1 MIKNQA
7 SERLL
12 SVKEKLQIEQDS
24 RYYESLKTALYH
36 DQRYAIMLGMSMNAL
51 KKIAQSEH
59 IPVKGIR
66 GKKDIINTL
75 LKVIEGRYKTID
87 KGEHVYIPDV
97 FGLPMCGDNTPL
109 NAARIEFNKKA
120 IAHIQHKVN
129 DALNDD
135 AITVEAVDVTD
146 KRVQPET
153 TEVKALPATAS
164 QQEDKNDCHK
174 FCVGDFFT
182 FLDEYYTVIKRTP
195 CYVFLRDKNYRTIRA
210 SLGIYNR
217 DFNDGTIKGDEFITF
232 EVSKHEYKIDAKDK
246 EEKPAEL
253 IRQEQK
259 LKPEPIKKRS
269 PEEAQNLPKYVYEI
283 TPKGHYVIMDNEVL
297 SKGLSNRREWQI
309 PHLAP
314 FKYGDVIHP
323 ENYEISIKIS
333 NIALQLENAKDEKT
347 VREILKKYDKSFIRD
362 IACNAYHFAFDE
374 YERHSVFSFKT
385 TKKDLLALLIKAVLK
400 VNEAMRDAQSKSQP
414 AQENKPASQ
423 TKKHTRKSKQEII
436 PFQLGMFYIANID
449 GRNFNARVT
458 AFIEHFS
465 NFSKADKNG
474 KIKNKI
480 VRTKDVCFDVL
491 YNGEIKHVQA
501 GISIDKDSGCEY
513 ITTVIYPPIKISAD
527 NPVECATP
535 HTASDITP
543 VYKFKPDERYPLTLR
558 EYYGN
563 IKCVSFCNS
572 SQVTFEF
579 GAYNSE
585 ALHEQNLLTVPV
597 FVDPE
602 TKSQFFS
609 LPTGSCYAR
618 DVISQTEAK
627 ESHEDINVDLP
638 DENHESH
645 QADLAHTFSKCP
657 HCESTHKPYVKL
669 CKTKTAM
676 RAKMKTG
683 SGVAEIC
690 DYLRVRCRDCGYEE
704 HTIIHSSGNGKVIN
718 RSRDEATVIAIEKW
732 NNPIKDNAVVLSPV
746 KALSENAPEQTRIP
760 RKRFSVTLE
769 DIRSCEN
776 EKQIIAMLINLSVN
790 SLRTIAVE
798 LLEIPQAHFRGMN
811 KKNVLA
817 SFIACRVILMRKIL
831 AQNNSHQQEQAV
843 KPEKTVSREQEA
855 QSESCAD
862 NFYMTMNE
870 KTGQFSFVFE

>member
-1 MIKNQA
+1 MIQFKVNA
-7 SERLL
+7 
-12 SVKEKLQIEQDS
+12 
-24 RYYESLKTALYH
+24 YY
-36 DQRYAIMLGMSMNAL
+36 
-51 KKIAQSEH
+51 
-59 IPVKGIR
+59 
-66 GKKDIINTL
+66 
-75 LKVIEGRYKTID
+75 ID
-87 KGEHVYIPDV
+87 NY
-97 FGLPMCGDNTPL
+97 
-109 NAARIEFNKKA
+109 KA
-120 IAHIQHKVN
+120 IFIVKRSAKSVTFTDAFGKTHRKPIKIIAGNECISGKSEGSYFANLEISAMRAKQLMQKEVDMWRKFN
-129 DALNDD
+129 DEQEAEYAETYGVVDD
-135 AITVEAVDVTD
+135 VHDD
-146 KRVQPET
+146 DFDDCVQTET

-164 QQEDKNDCHK
+164 Q
-174 FCVGDFFT
+174 
-182 FLDEYYTVIKRTP
+182 
-195 CYVFLRDKNYRTIRA
+195 
-210 SLGIYNR
+210 
-217 DFNDGTIKGDEFITF
+217 
-232 EVSKHEYKIDAKDK
+232 
-246 EEKPAEL
+246 
-253 IRQEQK
+253 
-259 LKPEPIKKRS
+259 
-269 PEEAQNLPKYVYEI
+269 
-283 TPKGHYVIMDNEVL
+283 
-297 SKGLSNRREWQI
+297 
-309 PHLAP
+309 
-314 FKYGDVIHP
+314 
-323 ENYEISIKIS
+323 
-333 NIALQLENAKDEKT
+333 
-347 VREILKKYDKSFIRD
+347 
-362 IACNAYHFAFDE
+362 
-374 YERHSVFSFKT
+374 T
-385 TKKDLLALLIKAVLK
+385 T
-400 VNEAMRDAQSKSQP
+400 
-414 AQENKPASQ
+414 
-423 TKKHTRKSKQEII
+423 KHTRKSKQEII

-458 AFIEHFS
+458 AFIEHFR

-585 ALHEQNLLTVPV
+585 ALHEQDLLTVPI

-602 TKSQFFS
+602 TKSQFVLF
-609 LPTGSCYAR
+609 GSRTCYAH
-618 DVISQTEAK
+618 DPIQEVNPVESNEDNSKSQQND
-627 ESHEDINVDLP
+627 H
-638 DENHESH
+638 
-645 QADLAHTFSKCP
+645 AHTFSKCP
-657 HCESTHKPYVKL
+657 HCGSSHKPYVKL

-704 HTIIHSSGNGKVIN
+704 HTIIHSSGNGTVIK
-718 RSRDEATVIAIEKW
+718 RTRDEAMTIAIKKW
-732 NNPIKDNAVVLSPV
+732 NNPIKDNAVVLSTV
-746 KALSENAPEQTRIP
+746 KTLSENAPEQTRMP
-760 RKRFSVTLE
+760 RKRHSVTLE

-776 EKQIIAMLINLSVN
+776 EKQIVAMLIKLSFN
-790 SLRTIAVE
+790 ALISFAVDI
-798 LLEIPQAHFRGMN
+798 LDIPQAHFRGMN

-831 AQNNSHQQEQAV
+831 AQNNSHQQEQTV

-862 NFYMTMNE
+862 NFYMTMDE
-870 KTGQFSFVFE
+870 KTGQFSFIFE